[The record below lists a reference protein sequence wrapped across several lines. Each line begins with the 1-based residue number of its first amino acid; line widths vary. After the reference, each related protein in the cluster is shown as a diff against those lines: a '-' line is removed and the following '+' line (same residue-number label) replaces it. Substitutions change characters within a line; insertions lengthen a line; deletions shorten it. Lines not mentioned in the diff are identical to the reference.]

1 MQLLDDLQ
9 REHIRIERVLGAFRT
24 WADRLVAGQAPIG
37 ELDSFLAFFQ
47 LYAGAFH
54 HEREEEILFPALTGE
69 AQLPGGRG
77 PLAVLLEDHERM
89 AKILERMR
97 ATIDSAALCALV
109 RDYSH
114 ALWAHIDVENSV
126 LFPESENQLRRN
138 GVLELTGRG
147 ESDAERELAALG
159 DTLAERYPPQPPD
172 AIRGDGC
179 VMCHAYGDS
188 CRGLEREWWNDWEW
202 EEMAEHV
209 AAS

>member
-9 REHIRIERVLGAFRT
+9 KEHARIERVLGAFRT
-24 WADRLVAGQAPIG
+24 WADRLVGGEAPAG
-37 ELDSFLAFFQ
+37 ELSSFLSFFQ

-69 AQLPGGRG
+69 ARLPGDRG
-77 PLAVLLEDHERM
+77 PLAVLLDDHERM
-89 AKILERMR
+89 GQLLVTMR
-97 ATIDSAALCALV
+97 ATTDPAALRALV
-109 RDYSH
+109 VDYSH

-138 GVLELTGRG
+138 GILELAGRG
-147 ESDAERELAALG
+147 ETDSERELATLG
-159 DTLAERYPPQPPD
+159 DALVERYPPRPPD
-172 AIRGDGC
+172 SIRGDGC
-179 VMCHAYGDS
+179 VMCHAYGDG

-202 EEMAEHV
+202 EEMSEHV

>member
-9 REHIRIERVLGAFRT
+9 REHERIERVLGAFRT
-24 WADRLVAGQAPIG
+24 WADRFVSGQAPHG
-37 ELDSFLAFFQ
+37 DLDSFLAFFQ

-69 AQLPGGRG
+69 AQLPGDRG
-77 PLAVLLEDHERM
+77 PLAVLLDDHARM
-89 AKILERMR
+89 AELLVAMR
-97 ATIDSAALCALV
+97 AASDPAAICTLV

-138 GVLELTGRG
+138 GILELTGRG
-147 ESDAERELAALG
+147 ETDSERELGHLG
-159 DTLAERYPPQPPD
+159 DLLAERYPPAYPD

-179 VMCHAYGDS
+179 VMCHAYGDG
-188 CRGLEREWWNDWEW
+188 CRGLEREWWNEWEW